1 MLAALTIQ
9 QFTAPLPAEQ
19 VDKLHRQCI
28 LLAKFATFV
37 LRHLPAVDKTSSMWV
52 QGATRLIFIF
62 YFAATI
68 QSEAIREKLR
78 ALGVHLQKYLY
89 TTITA
94 PNSAYVKLLI
104 PWLHQRCQAG
114 QYVQVEPAIRVWAK
128 PTLPYTSFS
137 AIVISCFDACR
148 DAWTQEHALIGLWQD
163 RLNFPFIYKFF
174 KRTAFGHQKTKFKN
188 QSSTSHTFT
197 ILFAK
202 VRRRFGTLEIHPQA
216 AFRKTQALQLL
227 YDLSQ
232 PDAASFQAS
241 KKI

>member
-1 MLAALTIQ
+1 
-9 QFTAPLPAEQ
+9 
-19 VDKLHRQCI
+19 
-28 LLAKFATFV
+28 
-37 LRHLPAVDKTSSMWV
+37 MWV
-52 QGATRLIFIF
+52 QGATRLILIF

-89 TTITA
+89 ATA
-94 PNSAYVKLLI
+94 PDSAYVKLLI
-104 PWLHQRCQAG
+104 PWLHQRSRRTTKQGTTWCYAGNTSVGALGRENNRRVKVKQCQAG

-148 DAWTQEHALIGLWQD
+148 DARIQEHALIGLWQD

-202 VRRRFGTLEIHPQA
+202 VRRRFGTLGIHPQA